1 MAAIFKTVSWQVE
14 QLVSGVQQGSI
25 SLPDLQRPFVW
36 SSTKV
41 RDLFDSMYRGYPV
54 GTLMFWDVSE
64 NDSTRAISSSS
75 EITASHQ
82 IVDGQQ
88 RLTSLYAAMKGL
100 TVQDDNYRQKSIKIA
115 FHPFTERFEV
125 ATAATAR
132 SIEWINDVADMFSSP
147 IDAQED
153 FIDGFEEAGRELD
166 RDQKRRLRGVFGKLD
181 DLRKYQFE
189 VVHIQKDVDKRLV
202 ADIFV
207 RINSEGMNL
216 KAYDYILTWLSVFW
230 PEGRDQIEHFARASR
245 MTPERAS
252 EIAGERVTW
261 TPKNPYLAVETGH
274 VVRAM
279 VAIGQNR
286 AKLIDAYANLQAKD
300 RATGQV
306 DGDKQERELDKLRQA
321 LPIVTDRVNW
331 TEFIRSIQAAG
342 FRSHSGITSNMNLVA
357 SYVLFLLG
365 RTRFSVELTRLRT
378 LIARWFFMSQLTGR
392 YTGSSESQIQK
403 DLDML
408 AEVPVGDADAFARL
422 VDHTIAITVTKDY
435 WEFNAPQAL
444 VSSSYKLSPVYQCYL
459 AALNYLDAE
468 MFMLRMKVRE
478 WMDPAIP
485 AIKGQEGHH
494 LFPRRYQESVLGI
507 VDTKR
512 INQVANFAPTDW
524 QTNILI
530 SDRAPAEYWPE
541 LVRERGGDSDE
552 DWLAKQH
559 YWHALPAGWHL
570 LPYDEFLG
578 QRRTLIAVVI
588 RDAFEQL
595 ARDGLHHPELSNEI
609 PDEVTYD
616 EVSLVTLFD
625 EGYLIPG
632 DQLDPVDPEW
642 VVDAVVTEDGTV
654 QIDGVHEFDSLDE
667 AARFLEVTNVSGFE
681 FWALEQDGGVAPLSE
696 VVSAGPRREQPV
708 R

>member
-1 MAAIFKTVSWQVE
+1 MPAIFKTVSWQVD

-36 SSTKV
+36 PATKV

-64 NDSTRAISSSS
+64 DDSSRSISGSST
-75 EITASHQ
+75 IAAAHQ

-100 TVQDDNYRQKSIKIA
+100 EVQDDSYRRKSIKIS
-115 FHPFTERFEV
+115 FHPYTERFEV

-132 SIEWINDVADMFSSP
+132 SAEWINDIATVFHSP
-147 IDAQED
+147 YDAQED
-153 FIDGFEEAGRELD
+153 FLEGLEAAGRELTRDD
-166 RDQKRRLRGVFGKLD
+166 RRRLGEVFKKLEG
-181 DLRKYQFE
+181 LKQYQFE

-202 ADIFV
+202 ADVFV

-230 PEGRDQIEHFARASR
+230 PDGRDQIEGFARASR
-245 MTPERAS
+245 MTPERAT
-252 EIAGERVTW
+252 EIEGKRVSW

-300 RATGQV
+300 RATGQI
-306 DGDKQERELDKLRQA
+306 DGDKQERELEKLRQA
-321 LPIVTDRVNW
+321 LPIVTDRINW
-331 TEFIRSIQAAG
+331 TEFIRSIQIAG
-342 FRSHSGITSNMNLVA
+342 FRSHAGITSNMNIVA
-357 SYVLFLLG
+357 SYVMFLLG
-365 RTRFSVELTRLRT
+365 RTRYSVELTRLRT

-403 DLDML
+403 DLDMF
-408 AEVPVGDADAFARL
+408 AEIGDGDADGFADL
-422 VDHTIAITVTKDY
+422 VDQTIAITVTNDF
-435 WEFNAPQAL
+435 WEFNVPQSL

-459 AALNYLDAE
+459 ASLNYLDAD

-478 WMDPAIP
+478 WMDPALP
-485 AIKGQEGHH
+485 AIKGLEGHH
-494 LFPRRYQESVLGI
+494 LVPRHYQESALGTT
-507 VDTKR
+507 DTKR

-524 QTNILI
+524 HTNVQI

-541 LVRERGGDSDE
+541 LVRERGGDAGWME
-552 DWLAKQH
+552 RQH
-559 YWHALPAGWHL
+559 YWHALPEQWHL
-570 LPYDEFLG
+570 LSYEDFLA
-578 QRRTLIAVVI
+578 RRRKLIATVT
-588 RDAFEQL
+588 RDAFEKL
-595 ARDGLHHPELSNEI
+595 GRDGYSLPLAPAGLPVEAAA
-609 PDEVTYD
+609 DET
-616 EVSLVTLFD
+616 SLATLVD
-625 EGYLIPG
+625 EGFLMPG
-632 DQLDPVDPEW
+632 DQLDPVDPDW
-642 VVDAVVTEDGTV
+642 VVDAIVTEDGTI

-681 FWALEQDGGVAPLSE
+681 FWALEQDGGLAPLAD
-696 VVSAGPRREQPV
+696 VVAVGPRAK
-708 R
+708 